1 MAIGGMQ
8 RQAVDV
14 PELLD
19 LFRCLRRECGLA
31 FKSMQNNPL
40 EQVAQAHI
48 LKRRDGLQHLEQALF
63 YADAGL
69 NSFTSRCSFVSDIC
83 TNVPRYVDIRSLC
96 HTLREEGVQYA

>member
-1 MAIGGMQ
+1 MQ
-8 RQAVDV
+8 RQAVNV

-19 LFRCLRRECGLA
+19 LFQGLRRECGLT

-40 EQVAQAHI
+40 EQIAQAHI
-48 LKRRDGLQHLEQALF
+48 LKLRDGLQHLEQALF

-69 NSFTSRCSFVSDIC
+69 NSFYLKMFLRFRHLYQC
-83 TNVPRYVDIRSLC
+83 TTVRGHLC